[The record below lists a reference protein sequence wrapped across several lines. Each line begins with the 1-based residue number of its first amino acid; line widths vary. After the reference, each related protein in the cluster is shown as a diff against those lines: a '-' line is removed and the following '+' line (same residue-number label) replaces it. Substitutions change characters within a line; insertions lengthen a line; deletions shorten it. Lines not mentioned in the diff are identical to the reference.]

1 MSNDIPY
8 WQQRRDMKLKGK
20 TSTTDKT
27 QKPDNEQGDQG
38 SGTKKVKLPQNS
50 PPQKKVVQARVKK
63 KKSKGWSKAKRTE
76 KAAAKVFYA
85 NQLMNPPDLCEECDA
100 PLIQEVGINPRAIIC
115 HIVPKNKTSG
125 CPSVATHPLNRWF
138 GCQRCHDRYDKA
150 SEEEITRMRIFKAIC
165 QRVAKFFNEI
175 KPAEQRRVPECLR
188 PIE

>member
-1 MSNDIPY
+1 M
-8 WQQRRDMKLKGK
+8 
-20 TSTTDKT
+20 
-27 QKPDNEQGDQG
+27 
-38 SGTKKVKLPQNS
+38 
-50 PPQKKVVQARVKK
+50 KK